1 MNDLSGKYVVEIER
15 ADGDF
20 LYDGSDAFY
29 RIKGLDYVHFDKE
42 TLLRICP
49 HSLGQEY
56 LHEVEQSSY
65 QKGLKIGRLAAN
77 SDNYLQGMKAGIENG
92 KRQVWNWVGKYI
104 PAKEDGGEIPIDD
117 LKQIFNV
124 EFFGQIFKKYTPDD
138 AKAIVDKYLADHNQS
153 FEVGDEVQV
162 EGHCQNAVVTSV
174 SEFYVCV
181 LYSGGGFYEFS
192 VGDAKEKLSKTGRH
206 FDIQSILNSMKEE

>member
-1 MNDLSGKYVVEIER
+1 MNDLSGKYVVEIEQ
-15 ADGDF
+15 ADQAF

-29 RIKGLDYVHFDKE
+29 QIKGLDYIKFDKE
-42 TLLRICP
+42 GLSRISTLPLAKALCEA
-49 HSLGQEY
+49 QE
-56 LHEVEQSSY
+56 SGY

-77 SDNYLQGMKAGIENG
+77 SDQYLQGMKAGIENG
-92 KRQVWNWVGKYI
+92 KRQVWDWVGKYI

-124 EFFGQIFKKYTPDD
+124 EFFGQIFKKYLPDD
-138 AKAIVDKYLADHNQS
+138 AKAIVDKYFAENNPS